1 MKRKHIVGIIC
12 LIIGIVLLTASVATA
27 MYTHSKALDVLSIA
41 LSGIAGGIIGCGIY
55 ILTQ

>member
-12 LIIGIVLLTASVATA
+12 LIVGIVLLTAAVVIA
-27 MYTHSKALDVLSIA
+27 MYTHSKALDVLSVA

-55 ILTQ
+55 ILTE